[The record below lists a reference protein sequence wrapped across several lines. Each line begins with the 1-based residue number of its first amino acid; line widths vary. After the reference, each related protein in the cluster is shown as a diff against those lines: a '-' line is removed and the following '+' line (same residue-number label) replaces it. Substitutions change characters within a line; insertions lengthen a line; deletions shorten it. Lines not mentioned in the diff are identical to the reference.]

1 MAVNKQNSRKFE
13 MKSDKTYKEHKEQLE
28 KQFHI
33 VGHPKADLLYKI
45 ASEFGRIEEFEDYNE
60 IEYYYFEMIALLK

>member
-13 MKSDKTYKEHKEQLE
+13 MKSDKKEHKAQLE

-33 VGHPKADLLYKI
+33 VGHPKADLLY
-45 ASEFGRIEEFEDYNE
+45 ARAYEFGHSSGYSEVEYFYSELIEL
-60 IEYYYFEMIALLK
+60 IK